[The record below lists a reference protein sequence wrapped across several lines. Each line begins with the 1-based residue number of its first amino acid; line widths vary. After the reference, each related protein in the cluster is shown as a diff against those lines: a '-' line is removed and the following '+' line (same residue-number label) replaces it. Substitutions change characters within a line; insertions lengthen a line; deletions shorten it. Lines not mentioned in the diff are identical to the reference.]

1 MEREYFYCAKAV
13 RSSSYPITLV
23 LLVSNVNISPSSS
36 SEAPVLALGE
46 TTRLSRGRDP
56 FVLILKY
63 QVTSL

>member
-1 MEREYFYCAKAV
+1 MERAFLHCAKAV

-36 SEAPVLALGE
+36 SEAPALALGE
-46 TTRLSRGRDP
+46 TRRLSRGREP